1 MRIGVLKE
9 GFGHPNSEKD
19 VDDLVRECTKRLAK
33 VSGASVEEIS
43 IPWHLDGKE
52 QPLYFPTSVFFS
64 TP

>member
-33 VSGASVEEIS
+33 VSGASAEEIS
-43 IPWHLDGKE
+43 IPWHLDGKK
-52 QPLYFPTSVFFS
+52 SCIS
-64 TP
+64 K